1 MKRTLSLLM
10 TVVLLVLAVVAAV
23 PSAFAS
29 AVDLAAS
36 AYSLAAPSFKVERGA
51 KGILVTW
58 NADSGVDHYRVYH
71 KTADGWSK
79 VADNIKV
86 GYYFDTSV
94 VKGKSYTF
102 TVRGL
107 NSSDSFVTDFNR
119 NGVSVTFTPDPD
131 KYLLGD
137 TDMDGMVT
145 VMDSTHIQRKLAELK
160 TDEYKYINYL
170 GDSDNDGLN
179 ITDATRIQRYIAQI
193 PIPYPVGGKL
203 LGLSGAPTEAPT
215 QAPTEVVVDAP
226 KSVSVTEG
234 SSGKKEYAE
243 VVKYGYCTN
252 LMNSGAWIN
261 AGDTPTSFWKSQVE
275 NDQWVSTRLEQLG
288 NGKVRFYF
296 NPVAKDKV
304 TSIITVVRWGEGDK
318 DFSRVD
324 ATGDALKLGYCDH
337 QLPVVSTTNPSIKVS
352 WGESSN
358 ADSYEVRALDA
369 KGNAVFSVVRTGS
382 TSATVTLNTADAGT
396 YSVEV
401 KAVKGNR
408 SATAK
413 GTFSLNT
420 EFITETEGSTVK
432 VPVIFRNTRFVCNK
446 CGRNVFGEVRYHIS
460 PIDST
465 ELREKYA
472 DSLYTYKYNPKAGKN
487 NGWVASWSGD
497 PDVMVTSG
505 YYDFGDYYWHPVWT
519 SNPDLM
525 VNHLVDESLDA
536 CMPSFFSLAELEAK
550 IRNCGDQDYINLGTD
565 YWLNRSMS
573 NFHAAI
579 EGCSSAYHTEDCIT
593 ISGLQEIVIPATG
606 YTRVS
611 LGTNQPYEPLTE
623 PPTEPSTE
631 TPVEELRLGA
641 LTGLNCKVISSG
653 VGKYEQLT
661 GYGFRFKDAEI
672 NQWQSAMFNVKK
684 DGLSNTAFGMECS
697 IEYSTNNGRYD
708 GEVLFTLKM
717 DPDFVDKHIK
727 KSGDLIIVIDNGS
740 DTVWYPAPM
749 TYAGG
754 TKNEVVYRRIKLNDK
769 SEPYPQISLSWNK
782 VPNAD
787 SYSVFVMG
795 GTVDVNNL
803 RNLMVYSTDVKTTSF
818 SFTLNEHYA
827 SRFYVGDVGRP
838 WYDNTFIIYVTATRG
853 KQSVSTSKTF
863 TFSEVIRPYNA
874 DDPYI
879 YTDRVVEWK

>member
-1 MKRTLSLLM
+1 MKRIISLLM
-10 TVVLLVLAVVAAV
+10 TVVLLMLAVVAAV

-29 AVDLAAS
+29 AVEVADS
-36 AYSLAAPSFKVERGA
+36 AYSLATPSFKVERGA

-119 NGVSVTFTPDPD
+119 DGGTVTFTPDTD

-160 TDEYKYINYL
+160 TDEYKYIDYL

-215 QAPTEVVVDAP
+215 EKPTEVVVDAP
-226 KSVSVTEG
+226 SEVKVVEG

-252 LMNSGAWIN
+252 LMNSIN
-261 AGDTPTSFWKSQVE
+261 WTNTDSTPTSFWKSQVE
-275 NDQWVSTRLEQLG
+275 NDVWVNARLEQLG

-296 NPVAKDKV
+296 DPVAKDKV
-304 TSIITVVRWGEGDK
+304 TIIKTIVRWGEGDK

-352 WGESSN
+352 WDKSSN

-369 KGNAVFSVVRTGS
+369 KGNAVSSVVRTGS
-382 TSATVTLNTADAGT
+382 TSATVTLNTADAGSYT
-396 YSVEV
+396 VEV
-401 KAVKGNR
+401 KAVKGNK

-420 EFITETEGSTVK
+420 EFITETEGSTIK

-446 CGRNVFGEVRYHIS
+446 CGRNVGGTVSEHII

-465 ELREKYA
+465 ELREKYS
-472 DSLYTYKYNPKAGKN
+472 DSLYTYQYKPIAGRDN
-487 NGWVASWSGD
+487 AWVAAWAGT
-497 PDVMVTSG
+497 PDVTLTAG
-505 YYDFGDYYWHPVWT
+505 YYDLGDYYFHPYT
-519 SNPDLM
+519 HPDETA
-525 VNHLVDESLDA
+525 NWICDDSIERD
-536 CMPSFFSLAELEAK
+536 PSMSTKFSLAELEAK
-550 IRNCGDQDYINLGTD
+550 INNCGDQDYINLGTEF
-565 YWLNRSMS
+565 WLNRSMS
-573 NFHAAI
+573 NFHRDV
-579 EGCSSAYHTEDCIT
+579 EGCSSAYHSEDCIS
-593 ISGLQEIVIPATG
+593 ISGLQDIVIPATG
-606 YTRVS
+606 YTKVS
-611 LGTNQPYEPLTE
+611 
-623 PPTEPSTE
+623 
-631 TPVEELRLGA
+631 
-641 LTGLNCKVISSG
+641 
-653 VGKYEQLT
+653 VG
-661 GYGFRFKDAEI
+661 
-672 NQWQSAMFNVKK
+672 
-684 DGLSNTAFGMECS
+684 
-697 IEYSTNNGRYD
+697 
-708 GEVLFTLKM
+708 
-717 DPDFVDKHIK
+717 
-727 KSGDLIIVIDNGS
+727 
-740 DTVWYPAPM
+740 
-749 TYAGG
+749 
-754 TKNEVVYRRIKLNDK
+754 
-769 SEPYPQISLSWNK
+769 
-782 VPNAD
+782 
-787 SYSVFVMG
+787 
-795 GTVDVNNL
+795 
-803 RNLMVYSTDVKTTSF
+803 
-818 SFTLNEHYA
+818 
-827 SRFYVGDVGRP
+827 
-838 WYDNTFIIYVTATRG
+838 
-853 KQSVSTSKTF
+853 
-863 TFSEVIRPYNA
+863 
-874 DDPYI
+874 
-879 YTDRVVEWK
+879 

>member
-1 MKRTLSLLM
+1 MKRIISLLM

-29 AVDLAAS
+29 AVDLADS
-36 AYSLAAPSFKVERGA
+36 AYSLATPSFKVERGA
-51 KGILVTW
+51 KGVLVTW

-119 NGVSVTFTPDPD
+119 NGVSVTFTPDSD

-203 LGLSGAPTEAPT
+203 LGLSGAPTEALT
-215 QAPTEVVVDAP
+215 EKPTEVVVDAP

-324 ATGDALKLGYCDH
+324 VTGDALKLGYCDH

-352 WGESSN
+352 WGKSSN

-369 KGNAVFSVVRTGS
+369 KGNAVSSVVRTGS
-382 TSATVTLNTADAGT
+382 TSTTVTLNTADAGT
-396 YSVEV
+396 YTVEV
-401 KAVKGNR
+401 KAVKGNK

-446 CGRNVFGEVRYHIS
+446 CGREVGAKVKDHIS

-472 DSLYTYKYNPKAGKN
+472 DSLYTYKYKPTAGKDN
-487 NGWVASWSGD
+487 AWVAAWAGT
-497 PDVMVTSG
+497 PDVTLTAG
-505 YYDFGDYYWHPVWT
+505 YYDLGDYYYHPLSS
-519 SNPDLM
+519 SNPNYTINYVED
-525 VNHLVDESLDA
+525 DSIERD
-536 CMPSFFSLAELEAK
+536 PSMSTKFSLAELEEK
-550 IRNCGDQDYINLGTD
+550 IKSTGNQKYINLGTD
-565 YWLNRSMS
+565 YWLNRTMS
-573 NFHAAI
+573 GFHADV
-579 EGCSSAYHTEDCIT
+579 EGCSSAYHSEDCIS

-606 YTRVS
+606 YTKVALS
-611 LGTNQPYEPLTE
+611 DGSVPVVK
-623 PPTEPSTE
+623 PTESPSENPTE
-631 TPVEELRLGA
+631 ETKLNTPTLNCEVTAGSASYNKIISHRLYNKSVNSWGDYTTIDGTVTPKTLGNLNTTYVSADGLLGRSFGMNYRLDYIGTKVRATVNLDPEYVKSYVKNDGDLRLYCKWAVDDYGMNYFPLEGVYAEGITSGTVTVEFDLLRRVYKETEFDLSWDSQEGVCYYVTVRDKDNTVVKTVHYSAANNCKFTSGA
-641 LTGLNCKVISSG
+641 LNSESRLEA
-653 VGKYEQLT
+653 GKEYTIVLT
-661 GYGFRFKDAEI
+661 AYKR
-672 NQWQSAMFNVKK
+672 
-684 DGLSNTAFGMECS
+684 
-697 IEYSTNNGRYD
+697 
-708 GEVLFTLKM
+708 
-717 DPDFVDKHIK
+717 
-727 KSGDLIIVIDNGS
+727 
-740 DTVWYPAPM
+740 
-749 TYAGG
+749 
-754 TKNEVVYRRIKLNDK
+754 
-769 SEPYPQISLSWNK
+769 
-782 VPNAD
+782 
-787 SYSVFVMG
+787 
-795 GTVDVNNL
+795 
-803 RNLMVYSTDVKTTSF
+803 
-818 SFTLNEHYA
+818 
-827 SRFYVGDVGRP
+827 
-838 WYDNTFIIYVTATRG
+838 
-853 KQSVSTSKTF
+853 KQSVSVTKKF
-863 TFSEVIRPYNA
+863 LISEVHRPLNTNTDEYY
-874 DDPYI
+874 YI
-879 YTDRVVEWK
+879 DQAVTWK

>member
-1 MKRTLSLLM
+1 MKRITSLLM

-119 NGVSVTFTPDPD
+119 NGVSVTFTPDSD

-160 TDEYKYINYL
+160 TDEYKHINYL

-215 QAPTEVVVDAP
+215 EKPTEVVVDAP
-226 KSVSVTEG
+226 SEVKVVEG

-275 NDQWVSTRLEQLG
+275 DDKWVSTRLEQLG

-352 WGESSN
+352 WGKSSN

-369 KGNAVFSVVRTGS
+369 KGNAVSSVVRTGS

-396 YSVEV
+396 YNVEV
-401 KAVKGNR
+401 KAVKGNK
-408 SATAK
+408 SALAK

-420 EFITETEGSTVK
+420 EFIPETEGSTIK

-446 CGRNVFGEVRYHIS
+446 CGREVSSKVKDHIS

-472 DSLYTYKYNPKAGKN
+472 DSLYTYKYKPTAGKDN
-487 NGWVASWSGD
+487 AWVAAWAGTS
-497 PDVMVTSG
+497 DVTLTAG
-505 YYDFGDYYWHPVWT
+505 YFDLGDYHYHPL
-519 SNPDLM
+519 SSNNPDYTINY
-525 VNHLVDESLDA
+525 VEDDSLERPVSMA
-536 CMPSFFSLAELEAK
+536 TNFSLAELEEK
-550 IRNCGDQDYINLGTD
+550 IKSTGNQNYINED
-565 YWLNRSMS
+565 IDFWLNRTMDI
-573 NFHAAI
+573 FHRDI
-579 EGCSSAYHTEDCIT
+579 EGCSSAYHSEDCIS
-593 ISGLQEIVIPATG
+593 ISGLQDIVIPATG
-606 YTRVS
+606 YTKVS
-611 LGTNQPYEPLTE
+611 
-623 PPTEPSTE
+623 
-631 TPVEELRLGA
+631 
-641 LTGLNCKVISSG
+641 
-653 VGKYEQLT
+653 VG
-661 GYGFRFKDAEI
+661 
-672 NQWQSAMFNVKK
+672 
-684 DGLSNTAFGMECS
+684 
-697 IEYSTNNGRYD
+697 
-708 GEVLFTLKM
+708 
-717 DPDFVDKHIK
+717 
-727 KSGDLIIVIDNGS
+727 
-740 DTVWYPAPM
+740 
-749 TYAGG
+749 
-754 TKNEVVYRRIKLNDK
+754 
-769 SEPYPQISLSWNK
+769 
-782 VPNAD
+782 
-787 SYSVFVMG
+787 
-795 GTVDVNNL
+795 
-803 RNLMVYSTDVKTTSF
+803 
-818 SFTLNEHYA
+818 
-827 SRFYVGDVGRP
+827 
-838 WYDNTFIIYVTATRG
+838 
-853 KQSVSTSKTF
+853 
-863 TFSEVIRPYNA
+863 
-874 DDPYI
+874 
-879 YTDRVVEWK
+879 